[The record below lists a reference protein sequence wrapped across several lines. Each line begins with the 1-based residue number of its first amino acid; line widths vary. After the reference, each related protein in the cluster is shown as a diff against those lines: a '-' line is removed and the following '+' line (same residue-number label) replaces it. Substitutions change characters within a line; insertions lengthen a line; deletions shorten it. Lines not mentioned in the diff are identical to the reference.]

1 MREIVNEGKRAN
13 SSSELIEN
21 KQGASSGLQA
31 GGEVASRGG
40 RKVVGTVR
48 ATVPGHVTG
57 FFAARR
63 EEDPLASGSIGCGF
77 TLGLLARTAVSRA
90 DSTQIIINGRPSD
103 APVSRHVVDSLAPS
117 PVRVETE
124 LDMVMGAGFGASGAG
139 ALSCAY
145 ALNQLFDLGL
155 TSNQAASVAHRAEVL
170 NGTGLG
176 DVIAQNTGGLVIRIA
191 HGAPGR
197 GVVDR
202 IPIPRTR
209 VYAVV
214 RGPIPTRDV
223 LRDAGVMKRINDAGE
238 RAVKEILRRP
248 TLGEFMRLS
257 RRFTYETGLASSWA
271 MDAIEAVESSGGMAS
286 MIMLG
291 DSVFAVGGDECREA
305 LQDFGDVIETE
316 IVQRGPLLD

>member
-1 MREIVNEGKRAN
+1 MVKIRYAEKSKDG
-13 SSSELIEN
+13 SSSRADQE
-21 KQGASSGLQA
+21 K
-31 GGEVASRGG
+31 VAD
-40 RKVVGTVR
+40 VAR

-63 EEDPLASGSIGCGF
+63 EDDPLAAGSIGCGF
-77 TLGLLARTAVSRA
+77 TLGLLARTTVSAA
-90 DSTQIIINGRPSD
+90 DSTQIIISGQPSD
-103 APVSRHVVDSLAPS
+103 APVSRHVVDSMAPS

-124 LDMVMGAGFGASGAG
+124 LDMIMGAGFGASGAG

-145 ALNQLFDLGL
+145 ALNQLFNLAL
-155 TSNQAASVAHRAEVL
+155 TSNQVAAIAHRAEVI

-202 IPIPRTR
+202 IPVPRTK
-209 VYAVV
+209 VYVVV
-214 RGPIPTRDV
+214 RGPMPTGDV
-223 LRDAGVMKRINDAGE
+223 LRDASIMKKVNAAGE
-238 RAVKEILRRP
+238 RAVREILRRP

-257 RRFTYETGLASSWA
+257 KRFTCETELASSWA

-291 DSVFAVGGDECREA
+291 DSVFAVGGEECREA
-305 LQDFGDVIETE
+305 LRHFGDVIETE
-316 IVQRGPLLD
+316 IVQRGPVID

>member
-1 MREIVNEGKRAN
+1 MIEIRGAHA
-13 SSSELIEN
+13 SGSELIS
-21 KQGASSGLQA
+21 Q
-31 GGEVASRGG
+31 GG
-40 RKVVGTVR
+40 RKAAGSAR

-77 TLGLLARTAVSRA
+77 TLGLLARTTVSRA
-90 DSTQIIINGRPSD
+90 DSTQIIINGQPSE
-103 APVSRHVVDSLAPS
+103 APVSMYVVDSLAPS

-124 LDMVMGAGFGASGAG
+124 LEMIMGAGFGASGAG

-145 ALNQLFDLGL
+145 ALNHLFDLGM
-155 TSNQAASVAHRAEVL
+155 TSNQVASVAHRAEVL
-170 NGTGLG
+170 SGTGLG

-191 HGAPGR
+191 HGAPGK

-202 IPIPRTR
+202 IPIPRTK

-214 RGPIPTRDV
+214 RGPIPTGDV
-223 LRDAGVMKRINDAGE
+223 LRDASVMKRINDAGE

-271 MDAIEAVESSGGMAS
+271 IDAIEAVESAGGMAS

-291 DSVFAVGGDECREA
+291 DSVFAVGGDECMEA
-305 LQDFGDVIETE
+305 LQHFGNVIETE
-316 IVQRGPLLD
+316 IVQRGPMLD

>member
-1 MREIVNEGKRAN
+1 MIEVRGTGMRASWSSGKR
-13 SSSELIEN
+13 ITH
-21 KQGASSGLQA
+21 
-31 GGEVASRGG
+31 GGENVTGMT
-40 RKVVGTVR
+40 K

-63 EEDPLASGSIGCGF
+63 EEDPLAAGSIGCGF
-77 TLGLLARTAVSRA
+77 TLGLLAKTTVRTADA
-90 DSTQIIINGRPSD
+90 TQIIINGSPSD
-103 APVSRHVVDSLAPS
+103 APVSRYVVDSLAPS

-124 LDMVMGAGFGASGAG
+124 LDMIMGAGFGASGAG

-145 ALNQLFDLGL
+145 ALNHLFDLGL
-155 TSNQAASVAHRAEVL
+155 TSNQVASVAHRAEVL
-170 NGTGLG
+170 SGTGLG

-202 IPIPRTR
+202 IPIPRTK

-214 RGPIPTRDV
+214 RGAIPTREV
-223 LRDAGVMKRINDAGE
+223 LRDVGVMKRVNAAGE

-257 RRFTYETGLASSWA
+257 RRFTYETELASSWA
-271 MDAIEAVESSGGMAS
+271 MDAIEAVESAGGMAS

-305 LQDFGDVIETE
+305 LRHFGDVIETE
-316 IVQRGPLLD
+316 IVQRGALLD

>member
-1 MREIVNEGKRAN
+1 MRETRGRGAHAN
-13 SSSELIEN
+13 CSAGRTTQACEN
-21 KQGASSGLQA
+21 LA
-31 GGEVASRGG
+31 GVA
-40 RKVVGTVR
+40 R

-63 EEDPLASGSIGCGF
+63 EADPLAAGSIGCGF
-77 TLGLLARTAVSRA
+77 TLGLLARTTVSVA
-90 DSTQIIINGRPSD
+90 DSTQIIINGQPSD
-103 APVSRHVVDSLAPS
+103 APVSRHVVDSMAPS

-124 LDMVMGAGFGASGAG
+124 LDMIMGAGFGASGAG

-145 ALNQLFDLGL
+145 ALNQLFDLAL
-155 TSNQAASVAHRAEVL
+155 TSNQVASVAHRAEVL
-170 NGTGLG
+170 SGTGLG

-223 LRDAGVMKRINDAGE
+223 LKDAGVMKRINDAGE

-248 TLGEFMRLS
+248 TLMEFMRLS
-257 RRFTYETGLASSWA
+257 RRFTCETELASSWA
-271 MDAIEAVESSGGMAS
+271 MDAIEAVESAGGMAS

-291 DSVFAVGGDECREA
+291 DSVFAVGGEECRKA
-305 LQDFGDVIETE
+305 LRHFGDVIETE
-316 IVQRGPLLD
+316 IVQRGPVID

>member
-1 MREIVNEGKRAN
+1 MIEIVDARRHA
-13 SSSELIEN
+13 SCRSER
-21 KQGASSGLQA
+21 GLQGGKMVA
-31 GGEVASRGG
+31 GVA
-40 RKVVGTVR
+40 R

-77 TLGLLARTAVSRA
+77 TLGLFASTTVSAA
-90 DSTQIIINGRPSD
+90 DSTQIMINGQPSD
-103 APVSRHVVDSLAPS
+103 APVSRYVVDSLAPS

-124 LDMVMGAGFGASGAG
+124 LDMIMGAGFGASGSG

-155 TSNQAASVAHRAEVL
+155 TSNQVAKVAHNAEVL
-170 NGTGLG
+170 SGTGLG

-197 GVVDR
+197 GVVDK
-202 IPIPRTR
+202 IPIPRTKI
-209 VYAVV
+209 YAVV

-223 LRDAGVMKRINDAGE
+223 LMDASVMKRINNAGE

-257 RRFTYETGLASSWA
+257 RRFTYETELASSWA
-271 MDAIEAVESSGGMAS
+271 MDAIEAVESSCGMAS

-305 LQDFGDVIETE
+305 LQHFGDVIETE

>member
-1 MREIVNEGKRAN
+1 MREIVDGGKREN
-13 SSSELIEN
+13 RSERDHQEN
-21 KQGASSGLQA
+21 
-31 GGEVASRGG
+31 VADSA
-40 RKVVGTVR
+40 R

-63 EEDPLASGSIGCGF
+63 EDDPLASGSIGCGF
-77 TLGLLARTAVSRA
+77 TLGLLARTTVSAA
-90 DSTQIIINGRPSD
+90 DSTQIIINGHPSD
-103 APVSRHVVDSLAPS
+103 APVSRHVVESLAPS

-124 LDMVMGAGFGASGAG
+124 LDMIMGAGFGASGAG
-139 ALSCAY
+139 ALGCAY
-145 ALNQLFDLGL
+145 ALNQLFELGL
-155 TSNQAASVAHRAEVL
+155 TSNQVASVAHRAEVL
-170 NGTGLG
+170 SGTGLG

-202 IPIPRTR
+202 IPVPGTK

-214 RGPIPTRDV
+214 RGPIPTREV
-223 LRDAGVMKRINDAGE
+223 LMDASVMKRINDAGE

-257 RRFTYETGLASSWA
+257 RGFTCEIELASSWA
-271 MDAIEAVESSGGMAS
+271 LDAMEAVESAGGMAS

-291 DSVFAVGGDECREA
+291 DSVFAVGGEECREA
-305 LQDFGDVIETE
+305 LQHFGDVIETE
-316 IVQRGPLLD
+316 IVHRGPLLD